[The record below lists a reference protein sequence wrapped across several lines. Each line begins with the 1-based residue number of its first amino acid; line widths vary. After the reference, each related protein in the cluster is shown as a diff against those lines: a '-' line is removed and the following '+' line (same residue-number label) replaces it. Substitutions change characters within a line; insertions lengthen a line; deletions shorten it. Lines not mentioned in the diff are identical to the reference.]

1 MQRVVRFGET
11 VLDAAAADV
20 AANRKPLL
28 YSTAHIRDH
37 YHYVLRFFS
46 RLPVSSSS
54 SSSSFGSAFVPDG
67 TARIASVPPVPS
79 FAPLLPAVFAT
90 LELMRRRSVSVNW
103 TTFHALFRALLLQ
116 MEFEVQRDASMGRP
130 VYRTQLGRTAAPAAD
145 PPTQQQQ
152 QLDPSEPEQSG
163 SSFHSRGE
171 VFGCSS
177 SKSSGGGGGGSFD
190 RQCQA
195 LYLAMMDYNASL
207 QMASVE
213 NPAHA
218 KAAAELRKVGKIK
231 QDGSHHLLFMSFRT
245 ALEACKYSS
254 SLAFPLR
261 VWSDFVLPAGG
272 DGDDAAA
279 AAAAGADA
287 DADADVGEDE
297 DGTAAAADAVAQAS
311 AAQQRP
317 SQRRHRWRLV
327 QAIGNAAHA
336 LTMLELF
343 AKHERLHVA
352 MHWLCDMGWGKTTA
366 EEHAVHTSARRSD
379 DDQPQQQQQGP
390 TADIDDDN
398 PAPSELQLARSRMA
412 VVLRTPEVVH
422 AVLQLIALLGAPLD
436 ARNAHGILDAW
447 QQQKQQHTGSADA
460 AASAAAT
467 ANSDDAAYRATRA
480 LVRSIANHH
489 AEMATAHAHLLQ
501 AQAHSRATRLN
512 L

>member
-1 MQRVVRFGET
+1 M
-11 VLDAAAADV
+11 L
-20 AANRKPLL
+20 
-28 YSTAHIRDH
+28 
-37 YHYVLRFFS
+37 FS
-46 RLPVSSSS
+46 
-54 SSSSFGSAFVPDG
+54 
-67 TARIASVPPVPS
+67 
-79 FAPLLPAVFAT
+79 
-90 LELMRRRSVSVNW
+90 
-103 TTFHALFRALLLQ
+103 ALVLQ
-116 MEFEVQRDASMGRP
+116 MEFEVQRDASMGRT
-130 VYRTQLGRTAAPAAD
+130 VYRTQLGRTAATAY
-145 PPTQQQQ
+145 PPTPQQQ
-152 QLDPSEPEQSG
+152 QLDPSEPESARSAARANPPNS

-177 SKSSGGGGGGSFD
+177 KSGGGGSFD

-195 LYLAMMDYNASL
+195 LYLTMLDHSALLQQLAS
-207 QMASVE
+207 
-213 NPAHA
+213 NPTRG
-218 KAAAELRKVGKIK
+218 KAVDEARNGGEKSKPDFGLNPF
-231 QDGSHHLLFMSFRT
+231 LLTSFRI

-366 EEHAVHTSARRSD
+366 EEDAVSTSAH
-379 DDQPQQQQQGP
+379 QPQQQEQGS
-390 TADIDDDN
+390 TADNDDN
-398 PAPSELQLARSRMA
+398 PAPSELQLARARMA
-412 VVLRTPEVVH
+412 RVLRTPEVVH

-436 ARNAHGILDAW
+436 ARNAHGILDSW
-447 QQQKQQHTGSADA
+447 QQQKQQQHAVAADA
-460 AASAAAT
+460 AAGAAGTPSA
-467 ANSDDAAYRATRA
+467 DDAAYRATRA

-489 AEMATAHAHLLQ
+489 AEMATAHAHMLQ